1 LVFLQTRSCSH
12 SSTLLNLIVQGN
24 SSDVIAADVIG
35 DNVLIAH
42 KGNIADKKLDKGKI
56 ADKIGNSTTAE

>member
-1 LVFLQTRSCSH
+1 MFK
-12 SSTLLNLIVQGN
+12 GN
-24 SSDVIAADVIG
+24 SSDVTASDVIG
-35 DNVLIAH
+35 DNALIANKGNIVDKNLD